1 MPAKLLVLL
10 ASFPL
15 FAFARPVHAQAISVF
30 ALPEPGTVL
39 LMGFG
44 LAAIGLFH
52 KQGRRIGKIIQRWI
66 RTRQQRQ
73 R

>member
-1 MPAKLLVLL
+1 MPVKLLVLL

-15 FAFARPVHAQAISVF
+15 FAFARPVLAQTAPIF
-30 ALPEPGTVL
+30 AVPEPGTVL

-52 KQGRRIGKIIQRWI
+52 KQGRRIGKLIQRWI
-66 RTRQQRQ
+66 RARQQRT